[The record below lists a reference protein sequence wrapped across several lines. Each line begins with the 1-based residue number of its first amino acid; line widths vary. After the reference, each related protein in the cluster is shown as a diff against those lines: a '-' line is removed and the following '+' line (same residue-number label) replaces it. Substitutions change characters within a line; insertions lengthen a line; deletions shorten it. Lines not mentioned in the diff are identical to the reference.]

1 MSVVQG
7 LEAIGLVDL
16 TYDTT
21 VILLESCRKLKRLD
35 VRSCRLPIPSSST
48 SSATTATPTATTL
61 TTVQQNKEE
70 THQDISTRSDQWKNM
85 RNGYDMKQNESSDH
99 GISPPKLS
107 KHEALSVMFPHV
119 EIVTKWIMNEADDT

>member
-1 MSVVQG
+1 
-7 LEAIGLVDL
+7 
-16 TYDTT
+16 
-21 VILLESCRKLKRLD
+21 
-35 VRSCRLPIPSSST
+35 
-48 SSATTATPTATTL
+48 
-61 TTVQQNKEE
+61 
-70 THQDISTRSDQWKNM
+70 M